1 VFLVGHSS
9 RRSGQRA
16 CGALWTD
23 RGLLQ
28 QDGPVAE
35 VYAAYQRFTQFK
47 RMNESLRPWCE
58 RSFDLV
64 RPIRS
69 YDPAIAA
76 LADTRRVTRIGMR
89 PSPPTGAESRAK

>member
-1 VFLVGHSS
+1 M
-9 RRSGQRA
+9 
-16 CGALWTD
+16 GALWID

-35 VYAAYQRFTQFK
+35 VYAAYQRFIQFK
-47 RMNESLRPWCE
+47 RMNGWLRPWCE

-76 LADTRRVTRIGMR
+76 LGEYPPSDLNPEEAITADRCRG
-89 PSPPTGAESRAK
+89 SRAR